1 MEKPNLDILGR
12 NLQTLRLAKGL
23 SLSQLA
29 NNAGIAKSNLSR
41 IEQGDGNPTIETIW
55 RLAVQLNVPFGDL
68 IARVPA
74 SLGENGIQVKLI
86 DQGNDNPRVDVYWM
100 SCAPNTRK
108 LSEAHISG
116 TTESITM
123 ISGELYAG
131 EEDHMH
137 VLRAGDTFS
146 FAADKPHRYE
156 TGDLWSTLIMV
167 ITYPKQE
174 QSI

>member
-12 NLQTLRLAKGL
+12 NLQTLRLKKGL

-29 NNAGIAKSNLSR
+29 QDAGIAKSNLSR

-55 RLAVQLNVPFGDL
+55 RLAVQLNVPFSDL

-74 SLGENGIQVKLI
+74 SLDENGIQVKLI
-86 DQGNDNPRVDVYWM
+86 DQGTDNPRVDVYWM
-100 SCAPNTRK
+100 SCAPHTTK
-108 LSEAHISG
+108 LSEPHITGS
-116 TTESITM
+116 TESITI
-123 ISGELYAG
+123 ISGELFAG
-131 EEDHMH
+131 EEQD
-137 VLRAGDTFS
+137 LQKLSAGDTFTFS
-146 FAADKPHRYE
+146 ADKSHCYQ
-156 TGDLWSTLIMV
+156 TGDLWTTLIMV